1 MTASRIDTNWF
12 TRQLADAQLSQRQLA
27 KKMGVDPSA
36 ISLMFR
42 GRREM
47 RMTEAAEIA
56 SLIGVPVADV
66 LQHAGLPMAPASVRS
81 VPIVGYIDGEGEIH
95 ADWNREADRVAAP
108 SDAPQ
113 RTVAL
118 QYKTAM
124 SRLELVDG
132 WVVFTTPPSGSINPD
147 AVGRLCCVN
156 IRNGVTLIRHLRR
169 GYKPRTYNLLAP
181 FGAVSVDNIDVEWA
195 TPVLAIRTA

>member
-1 MTASRIDTNWF
+1 MPASKIDTNWF
-12 TRQLADAQLSQRQLA
+12 NAKLADLQLSQRQLA
-27 KKMGVDPSA
+27 KKMGMDPSA

-47 RMTEAAEIA
+47 RMTEAADIA

-66 LQHAGLPMAPASVRS
+66 LQHAGLPVAPATVRM
-81 VPIVGYIDGEGEIH
+81 VPIVGYIDGEGEVH
-95 ADWNREADRVAAP
+95 ADWDREADQVAAP
-108 SDAPQ
+108 SDAPKH
-113 RTVAL
+113 TVAL

-132 WVVFTTPPSGSINPD
+132 WVVFTTPPSGNIAPE
-147 AVGRLCCVN
+147 AIGRLCCVK

-169 GYKPRTYNLLAP
+169 GYKPGTYNLLAP

-195 TPVLAIRTA
+195 TPVLGIRTA